1 MREYLKYNPIARQL
15 FESQMAKSPD
25 NKKIV
30 QDFIGKIVSGTMD
43 VFKAIV
49 FDMAPGNERNPD
61 MLRIKLADVSNSK
74 NLKEAISKIKDYS
87 GETGVSSRLFSDTKQ
102 MYVSALGKLCETLEI
117 IDEVSKDKSL
127 EALSN
132 IKSSCLSLQK
142 TIDVLATQKAKK
154 IAEAKKALNES
165 IFVGFGERI
174 ENLKKLLYNLI
185 SSAEGKNQK
194 TGYGKDWKR
203 IFIDLDQKLEF
214 LEANRAGITEKD
226 RSLLEDIE
234 NKIEKYANE
243 YLDAVI
249 QSSGRMNSD
258 IEQNEELKK
267 YYSDACQLFSEA
279 LDLLTRAKSLYME
292 VLKSLREEI
301 EENEI
306 EVVKYVFPIKM
317 GDDDNNKRF
326 GGTGIISI
334 LQDALADG
342 IPSSAEYLKSGGER
356 GTYGPKT
363 ESVVKAI
370 QKNIGNKDISG
381 KLDKSLLDSILVS
394 DFISDKHRKSILE
407 ALRSMKKPLRES
419 VTSWTNSDLLLENKI
434 VLDKETFTKDLKHF
448 TSDPDKKTNPSL
460 TKNEQELYDADA
472 LAKRLRGLY
481 GLKLESDDFKRED
494 GSFKSSY
501 SGPFIKAWYDAVE
514 NVGDDKAYQ
523 YFFWDG
529 GVYALDSD
537 LTSLKSPSNWKA
549 WSSIRQLR
557 SLSDD
562 DCIDFMESYLKDW
575 NTFGMTRVNFRSSA
589 IKTLYKKNSELEL
602 DYPGI
607 YEMIA
612 PIVSKSDVPFIPYD
626 FLTKKIAK
634 AIEEIAEIGDSNPDL
649 DASNMVVLNNILC
662 MVANTVSFNGE
673 KFISSIKWIYDNC
686 LTPAVAK
693 RISAD
698 SITVRSEDSESHGN
712 MLCYDSQT
720 IKVRSTKTIINED
733 IPHLDQYKDMDDSLS
748 GWQTISKLAS
758 SSTSS
763 IKSTLGETVYFIG
776 SRVYPSVKIHVKR
789 MNASQ
794 FTDVPQEDSSK
805 CFKVKE
811 S

>member
-472 LAKRLRGLY
+472 LAKRLRSLY

-626 FLTKKIAK
+626 FLTKKVAK

>member
-1 MREYLKYNPIARQL
+1 MREYFKYNPIARQL
-15 FESQMAKSPD
+15 FESQMAKSTD

-30 QDFIGKIVSGTMD
+30 QDFIGKIVSDTMD

-102 MYVSALGKLCETLEI
+102 MYVSALSKLCETLEI

-142 TIDVLATQKAKK
+142 TIDILATQKAKK
-154 IAEAKKALNES
+154 IAETKKALNES

-301 EENEI
+301 EENEV

-326 GGTGIISI
+326 CGTGIISI

-381 KLDKSLLDSILVS
+381 KLDKALLDSILVS

-419 VTSWTNSDLLLENKI
+419 VTNWTNSDLLLENKI

-448 TSDPDKKTNPSL
+448 TSDPDKKINPSL

-472 LAKRLRGLY
+472 LAKRLRSLY

-523 YFFWDG
+523 YFFWNE
-529 GVYALDSD
+529 GVYAIDSD

-562 DCIDFMESYLKDW
+562 DCIDFIESYLKDW

-626 FLTKKIAK
+626 FLTKKVAK

-662 MVANTVSFNGE
+662 MIANTVSFNGE

-698 SITVRSEDSESHGN
+698 SITVRAEDSESHGN

-720 IKVRSTKTIINED
+720 IKVRSTKTIISED
-733 IPHLDQYKDMDDSLS
+733 IPHLDQYKDIDDSLS

-794 FTDVPQEDSSK
+794 FTDVPQEGSSK

-811 S
+811 G

>member
-472 LAKRLRGLY
+472 LAKRLRSLY

-501 SGPFIKAWYDAVE
+501 SGPFIKTWYDAVE

-626 FLTKKIAK
+626 FLTKKVAK

-811 S
+811 G

>member
-1 MREYLKYNPIARQL
+1 MREYFKYNPIARQL
-15 FESQMAKSPD
+15 FESQMAKSTD

-74 NLKEAISKIKDYS
+74 NLKEAVSKIKDYS

-142 TIDVLATQKAKK
+142 TIDILATQKAKK

-301 EENEI
+301 EENEV

-326 GGTGIISI
+326 CGTGIISI

-381 KLDKSLLDSILVS
+381 KLDKALLDSILVS

-419 VTSWTNSDLLLENKI
+419 VTNWTNSDLLLENKI

-448 TSDPDKKTNPSL
+448 TSDPDKKINPSL

-472 LAKRLRGLY
+472 LAKRLRSLY

-523 YFFWDG
+523 YFFWNE
-529 GVYALDSD
+529 GVYAIDSD

-562 DCIDFMESYLKDW
+562 DCIDFIESYLKDW

-626 FLTKKIAK
+626 FLTKKVAK

-662 MVANTVSFNGE
+662 MIANTVSFNGE

-698 SITVRSEDSESHGN
+698 SITVRAEDSESHGN

-720 IKVRSTKTIINED
+720 IKVRSTKTIISED

-794 FTDVPQEDSSK
+794 FTDVPQEGSSK

-811 S
+811 G

>member
-1 MREYLKYNPIARQL
+1 
-15 FESQMAKSPD
+15 
-25 NKKIV
+25 
-30 QDFIGKIVSGTMD
+30 MD

-472 LAKRLRGLY
+472 LAKRLRSLY

-626 FLTKKIAK
+626 FLTKKVAK

-811 S
+811 G

>member
-15 FESQMAKSPD
+15 FESQMAKSTD

-87 GETGVSSRLFSDTKQ
+87 SETGVSSRLFSDTKQ

-154 IAEAKKALNES
+154 IAEAKKVLNES

-460 TKNEQELYDADA
+460 TKNEQELYDADT
-472 LAKRLRGLY
+472 LAKRLRSLY

-626 FLTKKIAK
+626 FLTKKVAK

-698 SITVRSEDSESHGN
+698 SITVRSENSESHGN

-733 IPHLDQYKDMDDSLS
+733 LPHLDQYKDMDDSLS

-811 S
+811 G

>member
-1 MREYLKYNPIARQL
+1 MREYFKYNPIARQL
-15 FESQMAKSPD
+15 FESQMAKSTD

-74 NLKEAISKIKDYS
+74 NLKEAVSKIKDYS

-142 TIDVLATQKAKK
+142 TIDILATQKAKK

-301 EENEI
+301 EENEV

-326 GGTGIISI
+326 CGTGIISI

-381 KLDKSLLDSILVS
+381 KLDKALLDSILVS

-419 VTSWTNSDLLLENKI
+419 VTNWTNSDLLLENKI

-448 TSDPDKKTNPSL
+448 TSDPDKKINPSL

-472 LAKRLRGLY
+472 LAKRLRSLY

-523 YFFWDG
+523 YFFWNE
-529 GVYALDSD
+529 GVYAIDSD

-562 DCIDFMESYLKDW
+562 DCIDFIESYLKDW

-626 FLTKKIAK
+626 FLTKKVAK
-634 AIEEIAEIGDSNPDL
+634 AIEEIAEMGDSNPDL

-662 MVANTVSFNGE
+662 MIANTVSFNGE

-698 SITVRSEDSESHGN
+698 SITVRAEDSESHGN

-720 IKVRSTKTIINED
+720 IKVRSTKTIISED

-794 FTDVPQEDSSK
+794 FTDVPQEGSSK

-811 S
+811 G

>member
-1 MREYLKYNPIARQL
+1 MREYFKYNPIARQL
-15 FESQMAKSPD
+15 FESQMAKSTD

-87 GETGVSSRLFSDTKQ
+87 SETGVSSRLFSDTKQ

-142 TIDVLATQKAKK
+142 TIDILATQKAKK

-301 EENEI
+301 EENEV

-326 GGTGIISI
+326 CGTGIISI

-381 KLDKSLLDSILVS
+381 KLDKALLDSILVS

-419 VTSWTNSDLLLENKI
+419 VTNWTNSDLLLENKI

-448 TSDPDKKTNPSL
+448 TSDPDKKINPSL

-472 LAKRLRGLY
+472 LAKRLRSLY

-523 YFFWDG
+523 YFFWNE
-529 GVYALDSD
+529 GVYAIDSD

-562 DCIDFMESYLKDW
+562 DCIDFIESYLKDW

-626 FLTKKIAK
+626 FLTKKVAK
-634 AIEEIAEIGDSNPDL
+634 AIEEIAEMGDSNPDL

-662 MVANTVSFNGE
+662 MIANTVSFNGE

-698 SITVRSEDSESHGN
+698 SITVRAEDSESHGN

-720 IKVRSTKTIINED
+720 IKVRSTKTIISED

-794 FTDVPQEDSSK
+794 FTDVPQEGSSK

-811 S
+811 G

>member
-1 MREYLKYNPIARQL
+1 MREYLKYNPIARQI
-15 FESQMAKSPD
+15 FESEMSKATD
-25 NKKIV
+25 NKKTV

-49 FDMAPGNERNPD
+49 FDMAPANERNPD
-61 MLRIKLADVSNSK
+61 MLRIKLGDVSNSK
-74 NLKEAISKIKDYS
+74 NLREAISKIKDYS

-102 MYVSALGKLCETLEI
+102 MYVLALDKLCETLEI

-127 EALSN
+127 EALN
-132 IKSSCLSLQK
+132 DIKASCLKLQK
-142 TIDVLATQKAKK
+142 TIDFLATQKSKK

-203 IFIDLDQKLEF
+203 IFIELDQKLEF

-226 RSLLEDIE
+226 RTLLEDIE
-234 NKIEKYANE
+234 DKIEKYANE

-258 IEQNEELKK
+258 IEQNEELRK
-267 YYSDACQLFSEA
+267 YYSDACQIFSEA
-279 LDLLTRAKSLYME
+279 LDLLTRAKSLYMD

-301 EENEI
+301 AENEM
-306 EVVKYVFPIKM
+306 EVVKYVFPIKL

-326 GGTGIISI
+326 CGTGIISI

-342 IPSSAEYLKSGGER
+342 IPSSSEYLKNGGER

-363 ESVVKAI
+363 ESVIKAI

-381 KLDKSLLDSILVS
+381 KLDKALLDSILVS
-394 DFISDKHRKSILE
+394 DFMSPKHRTSILE
-407 ALRSMKKPLRES
+407 ALRSLKKPLRES
-419 VTSWTNSDLLLENKI
+419 VSNWTNSDLVLENKI
-434 VLDKETFTKDLKHF
+434 VLDKDTFVKDLKHY
-448 TSDPDKKTNPSL
+448 TSNPEKKSEPSL
-460 TKNEQELYDADA
+460 TKNEQEIYDADA
-472 LAKRLRGLY
+472 LSKRLRSLY
-481 GLKLESDDFKRED
+481 GLKIESDSFKRED

-501 SGPFIKAWYDAVE
+501 SGPFIKAWHEAVE
-514 NVGDDKAYQ
+514 NVGDDKSYQ
-523 YFFWDG
+523 YFFWGG
-529 GVYALDSD
+529 GVYAIDSEE
-537 LTSLKSPSNWKA
+537 TSLKSPANWKA
-549 WSSIRQLR
+549 WSSIRQIR
-557 SLSDD
+557 ILSDD
-562 DCIDFMESYLKDW
+562 DCIDFIETYLKDW
-575 NTFGMTRVNFRSSA
+575 NTFGMTRVNFRASA
-589 IKTLYKKNSELEL
+589 IKSLYKKNSELDL

-612 PIVSKSDVPFIPYD
+612 PMVSKSDVPFISYD

-634 AIEEIAEIGDSNPDL
+634 AIEEIAEIGSNDPDL
-649 DASNMVVLNNILC
+649 DASNMAVLNNILC
-662 MVANTVSFNGE
+662 MIANTVSFNGE
-673 KFISSIKWIYDNC
+673 KFISSIKWVYDNC
-686 LTPAVAK
+686 LTPSVAK
-693 RISAD
+693 RISTD
-698 SITVRSEDSESHGN
+698 SITVRSEDSESHGH

-733 IPHLDQYKDMDDSLS
+733 LPHLDQYKEIDDSLS
-748 GWQTISKLAS
+748 GWQPIAKMAS

-789 MNASQ
+789 MNSSQ
-794 FTDVPQEDSSK
+794 FADVPQEGTSK

-811 S
+811 G

>member
-15 FESQMAKSPD
+15 FESQMAKSTD

-472 LAKRLRGLY
+472 LAKRLRSLY

-562 DCIDFMESYLKDW
+562 DCIDFMKSYLKDW

-626 FLTKKIAK
+626 FLTKKVAK

-811 S
+811 G

>member
-1 MREYLKYNPIARQL
+1 
-15 FESQMAKSPD
+15 
-25 NKKIV
+25 
-30 QDFIGKIVSGTMD
+30 
-43 VFKAIV
+43 
-49 FDMAPGNERNPD
+49 
-61 MLRIKLADVSNSK
+61 
-74 NLKEAISKIKDYS
+74 
-87 GETGVSSRLFSDTKQ
+87 
-102 MYVSALGKLCETLEI
+102 
-117 IDEVSKDKSL
+117 
-127 EALSN
+127 
-132 IKSSCLSLQK
+132 
-142 TIDVLATQKAKK
+142 
-154 IAEAKKALNES
+154 
-165 IFVGFGERI
+165 
-174 ENLKKLLYNLI
+174 
-185 SSAEGKNQK
+185 
-194 TGYGKDWKR
+194 
-203 IFIDLDQKLEF
+203 
-214 LEANRAGITEKD
+214 
-226 RSLLEDIE
+226 
-234 NKIEKYANE
+234 
-243 YLDAVI
+243 
-249 QSSGRMNSD
+249 
-258 IEQNEELKK
+258 
-267 YYSDACQLFSEA
+267 
-279 LDLLTRAKSLYME
+279 
-292 VLKSLREEI
+292 
-301 EENEI
+301 
-306 EVVKYVFPIKM
+306 
-317 GDDDNNKRF
+317 
-326 GGTGIISI
+326 
-334 LQDALADG
+334 
-342 IPSSAEYLKSGGER
+342 
-356 GTYGPKT
+356 
-363 ESVVKAI
+363 
-370 QKNIGNKDISG
+370 
-381 KLDKSLLDSILVS
+381 
-394 DFISDKHRKSILE
+394 
-407 ALRSMKKPLRES
+407 
-419 VTSWTNSDLLLENKI
+419 
-434 VLDKETFTKDLKHF
+434 
-448 TSDPDKKTNPSL
+448 
-460 TKNEQELYDADA
+460 
-472 LAKRLRGLY
+472 
-481 GLKLESDDFKRED
+481 
-494 GSFKSSY
+494 
-501 SGPFIKAWYDAVE
+501 VE

-612 PIVSKSDVPFIPYD
+612 QIVSKSDVPFIPYD
-626 FLTKKIAK
+626 FLTKKVAK

-811 S
+811 G

>member
-1 MREYLKYNPIARQL
+1 MREYFKYNPIARQL
-15 FESQMAKSPD
+15 FESQMAKSTD

-30 QDFIGKIVSGTMD
+30 QDFIGKIVSDTMD

-74 NLKEAISKIKDYS
+74 NLKEAVSKIKDYS

-142 TIDVLATQKAKK
+142 TIDILATQKAKK

-301 EENEI
+301 EENEV

-326 GGTGIISI
+326 CGTGIISI

-381 KLDKSLLDSILVS
+381 KLDKALLDSILVS

-419 VTSWTNSDLLLENKI
+419 VTNWTNSDLLLENKI

-448 TSDPDKKTNPSL
+448 TSDPDKKINPSL

-472 LAKRLRGLY
+472 LAKRLRSLY

-523 YFFWDG
+523 YFFWNE
-529 GVYALDSD
+529 GVYAIDSD

-562 DCIDFMESYLKDW
+562 DCIDFIESYLKDW

-626 FLTKKIAK
+626 FLTKKVAK
-634 AIEEIAEIGDSNPDL
+634 AIEEIAEMGDSNPDL

-662 MVANTVSFNGE
+662 MIANTVSFNGE

-698 SITVRSEDSESHGN
+698 SITVRAEDSESHGN

-720 IKVRSTKTIINED
+720 IKVRSTKTIISED

-794 FTDVPQEDSSK
+794 FTDVPQEGSSK

-811 S
+811 G

>member
-419 VTSWTNSDLLLENKI
+419 VTSWTYSDLLFENKI

-472 LAKRLRGLY
+472 LAKRLRSLY

-612 PIVSKSDVPFIPYD
+612 PIVAKSDVPFIPYD
-626 FLTKKIAK
+626 FLTKKVAK

-733 IPHLDQYKDMDDSLS
+733 LPHLDQYKDMDDSLS

>member
-1 MREYLKYNPIARQL
+1 MREYFKYNPIARQL
-15 FESQMAKSPD
+15 FESQMAKSTD

-87 GETGVSSRLFSDTKQ
+87 SETGVSSRLFSDTKQ
-102 MYVSALGKLCETLEI
+102 MYVSVLGKLCETLEI

-142 TIDVLATQKAKK
+142 TIDILATQKAKK
-154 IAEAKKALNES
+154 IAETKKALNES

-301 EENEI
+301 EENEV

-326 GGTGIISI
+326 CGTGIISI

-419 VTSWTNSDLLLENKI
+419 VTNWTNSDLLLENKI

-448 TSDPDKKTNPSL
+448 TSDPDKKINPSL

-472 LAKRLRGLY
+472 LAKRLRSLY

-523 YFFWDG
+523 YFFWNE
-529 GVYALDSD
+529 GVYAIDSD
-537 LTSLKSPSNWKA
+537 LTSLKSPSNWEA

-562 DCIDFMESYLKDW
+562 DCIDFIESYLKDW

-626 FLTKKIAK
+626 FLTKKVAK

-662 MVANTVSFNGE
+662 MIANTVSFNGE

-698 SITVRSEDSESHGN
+698 SITVRAEDSESHGN

-720 IKVRSTKTIINED
+720 IKVRSTKTIISED
-733 IPHLDQYKDMDDSLS
+733 IPHLDQYKDIDDSLS

-794 FTDVPQEDSSK
+794 FTDVPQEGSSK

-811 S
+811 G

>member
-1 MREYLKYNPIARQL
+1 MREYFKYNPIARQL
-15 FESQMAKSPD
+15 FESQMAKSTD

-87 GETGVSSRLFSDTKQ
+87 SETGVSSRLFSDTKQ

-142 TIDVLATQKAKK
+142 TIDILATQKAKK
-154 IAEAKKALNES
+154 IAEAKKALNDS

-301 EENEI
+301 EENEV

-326 GGTGIISI
+326 CGTGIISI

-381 KLDKSLLDSILVS
+381 KLDKALLDSILVS

-419 VTSWTNSDLLLENKI
+419 VTNWTNSDLLLENKI

-448 TSDPDKKTNPSL
+448 TSDPDKKINPSL

-472 LAKRLRGLY
+472 LAKRLRSLY

-523 YFFWDG
+523 YFFWNE
-529 GVYALDSD
+529 GVYAIDSD

-562 DCIDFMESYLKDW
+562 DCIDFIESYLKDW

-626 FLTKKIAK
+626 FLTKKVAK

-662 MVANTVSFNGE
+662 MIANTVSFNGE

-698 SITVRSEDSESHGN
+698 SITIRAEDSESHGN

-720 IKVRSTKTIINED
+720 IKVRSTKTIISED

-794 FTDVPQEDSSK
+794 FTDVPQEGSSK

-811 S
+811 G

>member
-1 MREYLKYNPIARQL
+1 MREYFKYNPIARQL
-15 FESQMAKSPD
+15 FESQMAKSTD

-87 GETGVSSRLFSDTKQ
+87 SETGVSSRLFSDTKQ
-102 MYVSALGKLCETLEI
+102 MYLSALGKLCETLEI

-142 TIDVLATQKAKK
+142 TIDILATQKAKK

-301 EENEI
+301 EENEV

-326 GGTGIISI
+326 CGTGIISI

-381 KLDKSLLDSILVS
+381 KLDKALLDSILVS

-419 VTSWTNSDLLLENKI
+419 VTNWTNSDLLLENKI

-448 TSDPDKKTNPSL
+448 TSDPDKKINPSL

-472 LAKRLRGLY
+472 LAKRLRSLY

-523 YFFWDG
+523 YFFWNE
-529 GVYALDSD
+529 GVYAIDSD

-562 DCIDFMESYLKDW
+562 DCIDFIESYLKDW

-626 FLTKKIAK
+626 FLTKKVAK
-634 AIEEIAEIGDSNPDL
+634 AIEEIAEMGDSNPDL

-662 MVANTVSFNGE
+662 MIANTVSFNGE

-698 SITVRSEDSESHGN
+698 SITVRAEDSESHGN

-720 IKVRSTKTIINED
+720 IKVRSTKTIISED

-794 FTDVPQEDSSK
+794 FTDVPQEGSSK

-811 S
+811 G

>member
-1 MREYLKYNPIARQL
+1 
-15 FESQMAKSPD
+15 MAKSTD
-25 NKKIV
+25 NTKIV
-30 QDFIGKIVSGTMD
+30 QDFIGKIVSDTMD

-74 NLKEAISKIKDYS
+74 NLKEAVSKIKDYS

-142 TIDVLATQKAKK
+142 TIDILATQKAKK

-301 EENEI
+301 EENEV

-326 GGTGIISI
+326 CGTGIISI

-381 KLDKSLLDSILVS
+381 KLDKALLDSILVS

-419 VTSWTNSDLLLENKI
+419 VTNWTNSDLLLENKI

-448 TSDPDKKTNPSL
+448 TSDPDKKINPSL

-472 LAKRLRGLY
+472 LAKRLRSLY

-523 YFFWDG
+523 YFFWNE
-529 GVYALDSD
+529 GVYAIDSD

-562 DCIDFMESYLKDW
+562 DCIDFIESYLKDW

-626 FLTKKIAK
+626 FLTKKVAK

-662 MVANTVSFNGE
+662 MIANTVSFNGE

-693 RISAD
+693 RISVD
-698 SITVRSEDSESHGN
+698 SITVRAEDSESHGN

-720 IKVRSTKTIINED
+720 IKVRSTKTIISED

-794 FTDVPQEDSSK
+794 FTDVPQEGSSK

-811 S
+811 G

>member
-1 MREYLKYNPIARQL
+1 MREYFKYNPIARQL
-15 FESQMAKSPD
+15 FESQMAKSTD

-30 QDFIGKIVSGTMD
+30 QDFIGKIVSDTMD

-74 NLKEAISKIKDYS
+74 NLKEAVSKIKDYS

-142 TIDVLATQKAKK
+142 TIDILATQKAKK

-301 EENEI
+301 EENEV

-326 GGTGIISI
+326 CGTGIISI

-370 QKNIGNKDISG
+370 QKDIGNKDISG
-381 KLDKSLLDSILVS
+381 KLDKALLDSILVS

-419 VTSWTNSDLLLENKI
+419 VTNWTNSDLLLENKI

-448 TSDPDKKTNPSL
+448 TSDPDKKINPSL

-472 LAKRLRGLY
+472 LAKRLRSLY

-523 YFFWDG
+523 YFFWNE
-529 GVYALDSD
+529 GVYAIDSD

-562 DCIDFMESYLKDW
+562 DCIDFIESYLKDW

-626 FLTKKIAK
+626 FLTKKVAK

-662 MVANTVSFNGE
+662 MIANTVSFNGE

-693 RISAD
+693 RISVD
-698 SITVRSEDSESHGN
+698 SITVRAEDSESHGN

-720 IKVRSTKTIINED
+720 IKVRSTKTIISED

-794 FTDVPQEDSSK
+794 FTDVPQEGSSK

-811 S
+811 G

>member
-1 MREYLKYNPIARQL
+1 MREYFKYNPIARQL
-15 FESQMAKSPD
+15 FESQMAKSTD

-30 QDFIGKIVSGTMD
+30 QDFIGKIVSDTMD

-87 GETGVSSRLFSDTKQ
+87 SETGVSSRLFSDTKQ

-142 TIDVLATQKAKK
+142 TIDILATQKAKK

-301 EENEI
+301 EENEV

-326 GGTGIISI
+326 CGTGIISI

-381 KLDKSLLDSILVS
+381 KLDKALLDSILVS

-419 VTSWTNSDLLLENKI
+419 VTNWTNSDLLLENKI

-448 TSDPDKKTNPSL
+448 TSDPDKKINPSL

-472 LAKRLRGLY
+472 LAKRLRSLY

-523 YFFWDG
+523 YFFWNE
-529 GVYALDSD
+529 GVYAIDSD

-562 DCIDFMESYLKDW
+562 DCIDFIESYLKDW

-626 FLTKKIAK
+626 FLTKKVAK

-662 MVANTVSFNGE
+662 MIANTVSFNGE

-698 SITVRSEDSESHGN
+698 SITVRAEDSESHGN

-720 IKVRSTKTIINED
+720 IKVRSTKTIISED

-794 FTDVPQEDSSK
+794 FTDVPQEGSSK

-811 S
+811 G

>member
-472 LAKRLRGLY
+472 LAKRLRSLY

-626 FLTKKIAK
+626 FLTKKVAK

-720 IKVRSTKTIINED
+720 IKVRSTNTIINED
-733 IPHLDQYKDMDDSLS
+733 LPHLDQYKDMDDSLS

>member
-1 MREYLKYNPIARQL
+1 MREYFKYNPIARQL
-15 FESQMAKSPD
+15 FESQMAKSTD

-30 QDFIGKIVSGTMD
+30 QDFIGKIVSDTMD

-87 GETGVSSRLFSDTKQ
+87 SETGVSSRLFSDTKQ

-142 TIDVLATQKAKK
+142 TIDILATQKAKK

-301 EENEI
+301 EENEV

-326 GGTGIISI
+326 CGTGIISI

-419 VTSWTNSDLLLENKI
+419 VTNWTNSDLLLENKI

-448 TSDPDKKTNPSL
+448 TSDPDKKINPSL

-472 LAKRLRGLY
+472 LAKRLRSLY

-523 YFFWDG
+523 YFFWNE
-529 GVYALDSD
+529 GVYAIDSD

-562 DCIDFMESYLKDW
+562 DCIDFIESYLKDW

-626 FLTKKIAK
+626 FLTKKVAK

-662 MVANTVSFNGE
+662 MIANTVSFNGE

-698 SITVRSEDSESHGN
+698 SITVRAEDSESHGN

-720 IKVRSTKTIINED
+720 IKVRSTKTIISED

-794 FTDVPQEDSSK
+794 FTDVPQEGSSK

-811 S
+811 G

>member
-472 LAKRLRGLY
+472 LAKRLRSLY

-626 FLTKKIAK
+626 FLTKKVAK

-811 S
+811 G

>member
-1 MREYLKYNPIARQL
+1 MREYFKYNPIARQL
-15 FESQMAKSPD
+15 FESQMAKSTD

-30 QDFIGKIVSGTMD
+30 QDFIGKIVSDTMD

-87 GETGVSSRLFSDTKQ
+87 SETGVSSRLFSDTKQ

-142 TIDVLATQKAKK
+142 TIDILATQKAKK

-279 LDLLTRAKSLYME
+279 LDLLTRDKSLYME

-301 EENEI
+301 EENEV

-326 GGTGIISI
+326 CGTGIISI

-381 KLDKSLLDSILVS
+381 KLDKALLDSILVS

-419 VTSWTNSDLLLENKI
+419 VTNWTNSDLLLENKI

-448 TSDPDKKTNPSL
+448 TSDPDKKINPSL

-472 LAKRLRGLY
+472 LAKRLRSLY

-523 YFFWDG
+523 YFFWNE
-529 GVYALDSD
+529 GVYAIDSD

-562 DCIDFMESYLKDW
+562 DCIDFIESYLKDW

-626 FLTKKIAK
+626 FLTKKVAK

-662 MVANTVSFNGE
+662 MIANTVSFNGE

-698 SITVRSEDSESHGN
+698 SITVRAEDSESHGN

-720 IKVRSTKTIINED
+720 IKVRSTKTIISED

-794 FTDVPQEDSSK
+794 FTDVPQEGSSK

-811 S
+811 G

>member
-1 MREYLKYNPIARQL
+1 MREYFKYNPIARQL
-15 FESQMAKSPD
+15 FESQMAKSTD

-30 QDFIGKIVSGTMD
+30 QDFIGKIVSDTMD

-74 NLKEAISKIKDYS
+74 NLKEAVSKIKDYS

-142 TIDVLATQKAKK
+142 TIDILATQKAKK

-301 EENEI
+301 EENEV

-326 GGTGIISI
+326 CGTGIISI

-381 KLDKSLLDSILVS
+381 KLDKALLDSILVS

-419 VTSWTNSDLLLENKI
+419 VTNWTNSDLLLENKI

-448 TSDPDKKTNPSL
+448 TSDPDKKINPSL

-472 LAKRLRGLY
+472 LAKRLRSLY

-523 YFFWDG
+523 YFFWNE
-529 GVYALDSD
+529 GVYAIDSD

-562 DCIDFMESYLKDW
+562 DCIDFIESYLKDW

-626 FLTKKIAK
+626 FLTKKVAK

-649 DASNMVVLNNILC
+649 DASNMVILNNILC
-662 MVANTVSFNGE
+662 MIANTVSFNGE

-698 SITVRSEDSESHGN
+698 SITVRAEDSESHGN

-720 IKVRSTKTIINED
+720 IKVRSTKTIISED

-794 FTDVPQEDSSK
+794 FTDVPQEGSSK

-811 S
+811 G

>member
-1 MREYLKYNPIARQL
+1 MREYFKYNPIARQL
-15 FESQMAKSPD
+15 FESQMAKSTD

-87 GETGVSSRLFSDTKQ
+87 SETGVSSRLFSDTKQ

-142 TIDVLATQKAKK
+142 TIDILATQKAKK

-301 EENEI
+301 EENEV

-326 GGTGIISI
+326 CGTGIISI

-381 KLDKSLLDSILVS
+381 KLDKALLDSILVS

-419 VTSWTNSDLLLENKI
+419 VTNWTNSDLLLENKI

-448 TSDPDKKTNPSL
+448 TSDPDKKINPSL

-472 LAKRLRGLY
+472 LAKRLRSLY

-523 YFFWDG
+523 YFFWNE
-529 GVYALDSD
+529 GVYAIDSD

-562 DCIDFMESYLKDW
+562 DCIDFIESYLKDW

-626 FLTKKIAK
+626 FLTKKVAK

-662 MVANTVSFNGE
+662 MIANTVSFNGE

-698 SITVRSEDSESHGN
+698 SITIRAEDSESHGN

-720 IKVRSTKTIINED
+720 IKVRSTKTIISED

-794 FTDVPQEDSSK
+794 FTDVPQEGSSK

-811 S
+811 G

>member
-15 FESQMAKSPD
+15 FESQMAKSTD

-87 GETGVSSRLFSDTKQ
+87 SETGVSSRLFSDTKQ

-154 IAEAKKALNES
+154 IAEAKKVLNES

-472 LAKRLRGLY
+472 LAKRLRSLY

-626 FLTKKIAK
+626 FLTKKVAK

-698 SITVRSEDSESHGN
+698 SITVRSENSESHGN

-733 IPHLDQYKDMDDSLS
+733 LPHLDQYKDMDDSLS

-811 S
+811 G

>member
-1 MREYLKYNPIARQL
+1 MREYFKYNPIARQL
-15 FESQMAKSPD
+15 FESQMAKSTD

-30 QDFIGKIVSGTMD
+30 QDFIGKIVSDTMD

-74 NLKEAISKIKDYS
+74 NLKEAVSKIKDYS

-142 TIDVLATQKAKK
+142 TIDILATQKAKK

-301 EENEI
+301 EENEV

-326 GGTGIISI
+326 CGTGIISI

-381 KLDKSLLDSILVS
+381 KLDKALLDSILVS

-419 VTSWTNSDLLLENKI
+419 VTNWTNSDLLLENKI

-448 TSDPDKKTNPSL
+448 TSDPDKKINPSL

-472 LAKRLRGLY
+472 LAKRLRSLY

-523 YFFWDG
+523 YFFWNE
-529 GVYALDSD
+529 GVYAIDSD

-562 DCIDFMESYLKDW
+562 DCIDFIESYLKDW

-626 FLTKKIAK
+626 FLTKKVAK

-662 MVANTVSFNGE
+662 MIANTVSFNGE

-693 RISAD
+693 RISVD
-698 SITVRSEDSESHGN
+698 SITVRAEDSESHGN

-720 IKVRSTKTIINED
+720 IKVRSTKTIISED

-794 FTDVPQEDSSK
+794 FTDVPQEGSSK

-811 S
+811 G